1 MNSRKFAALL
11 KELCACRDGRTWA
24 HGKSLQEVWDTC
36 ERGDWLLWLCGNMSE
51 REGWPTRKQVVLAA
65 VECATTALKY
75 VKAGENRPAE
85 CLRIVREWCA
95 GNATIEQVREA
106 RNDAA
111 AAAAYYAA
119 VVADVDADVAYYAAA
134 AADAAYYADGDAAY
148 YAAAVAAAA
157 AAADYAAYYA
167 AVVAAA
173 AAAADYAAAAAA
185 ADYAAVARSKSLKES
200 ADKVREVLT
209 PHIAALEKSKEAVSA

>member
-111 AAAAYYAA
+111 AAAAYYA
-119 VVADVDADVAYYAAA
+119 D
-134 AADAAYYADGDAAY
+134 ADAAYSAAV
-148 YAAAVAAAA
+148 VAAAA

-167 AVVAAA
+167 AVVGGA

-200 ADKVREVLT
+200 ADKVRDVLT

>member
-106 RNDAA
+106 RNAAA

-119 VVADVDADVAYYAAA
+119 ADD
-134 AADAAYYADGDAAY
+134 ADAAYYAAVAAAAADDAAY
-148 YAAAVAAAA
+148 YAAVAAAA
-157 AAADYAAYYA
+157 AAAVADDDDGADAAY
-167 AVVAAA
+167 
-173 AAAADYAAAAAA
+173 
-185 ADYAAVARSKSLKES
+185 YAAVARSKSLKES

-209 PHIAALEKSKEAVSA
+209 

>member
-111 AAAAYYAA
+111 AAYYAA

-148 YAAAVAAAA
+148 YAAVVAAAA

-209 PHIAALEKSKEAVSA
+209 PHIAAL